1 MSLYRVVFL
10 RPARSALGL
19 PRTPEANA
27 HPPATGA
34 HVSNFLSFFFFF
46 LIIVKGTYNI
56 YRLNHS

>member
-19 PRTPEANA
+19 PRTPEANT

-34 HVSNFLSFFFFF
+34 HVSNFLSCFFFFF
-46 LIIVKGTYNI
+46 NYSKRHI
-56 YRLNHS
+56 